1 MNPQPC
7 VPINRSALAHKS
19 ANSEGS
25 CRSSWPATENM
36 AKAAETTTA
45 LLDERPEA
53 TKEKKRIV
61 KSNFSSLL
69 IVKLVLTWWN

>member
-1 MNPQPC
+1 MNPLPC
-7 VPINRSALAHKS
+7 VPMNRSALAHKS

>member
-19 ANSEGS
+19 ANSEGL
-25 CRSSWPATENM
+25 CRLSWPATENM

-53 TKEKKRIV
+53 TEEKKRIV
-61 KSNFSSLL
+61 KSNFSSVL

>member
-1 MNPQPC
+1 MRRQNAALFYVNPQPC

-53 TKEKKRIV
+53 TKEKKL
-61 KSNFSSLL
+61 SNQTFHHF
-69 IVKLVLTWWN
+69 

>member
-53 TKEKKRIV
+53 TKEKKIV

>member
-1 MNPQPC
+1 MNPLPC

-53 TKEKKRIV
+53 TKEKK
-61 KSNFSSLL
+61 KELSNQTFHHF
-69 IVKLVLTWWN
+69 

>member
-1 MNPQPC
+1 MNPLPC